1 MTSFIIRN
9 VSRPAGPVFTR
20 DFEVEKAAARAKIA
34 AHHFYRA
41 TPESQVFV
49 RLLTGLRA
57 RGIVREPEG

>member
-1 MTSFIIRN
+1 MIITGH
-9 VSRPAGPVFTR
+9 VSRR
-20 DFEVEKAAARAKIA
+20 ECWNFEQIRAEARAKIA

-41 TPESQVFV
+41 TPESQVFT